1 MPCEPGGPMGSAMTM
16 RTRKLVGTVLTV
28 VFLIIYSLAAMVIS
42 DLAVSQLSG
51 LWQALYFVVA
61 GFAWLPAAM
70 LLVRWMQR
78 PDP

>member
-1 MPCEPGGPMGSAMTM
+1 
-16 RTRKLVGTVLTV
+16 
-28 VFLIIYSLAAMVIS
+28 MVIS
-42 DLAVSQLSG
+42 DVAVSQLSG